1 MGMRMPDYHRQP
13 STNYEATFG
22 IRMKSVLAAVIRGIW
37 TLLTL
42 SLLDQPQR
50 CLSSGFHL
58 TEAKEFEEDF
68 LVCTVQS
75 N

>member
-1 MGMRMPDYHRQP
+1 MPDCHRQP
-13 STNYEATFG
+13 SANYEATFG
-22 IRMKSVLAAVIRGIW
+22 IRMKSVLSTAAIRGIW
-37 TLLTL
+37 TLLTR
-42 SLLDQPQR
+42 SSLDQPQG
-50 CLSSGFHL
+50 CLSSGFHI